1 MNIIKFIDKE
11 AKETDGTYTEL
22 DTLYNKYFRGRYCWA
37 INFTKCYC
45 IKPDADSTIPGVL
58 PGDYAAYE
66 RGDKTDIPVDADG
79 VEVVIDYDDF
89 KGYIDI
95 DKSLTK
101 VSTEYFTTYNKFIDD
116 LGDICMCLLRRY
128 RAQVAAFIYNG
139 IQGKWLDLCDK
150 KRLMLEYYIYDMN
163 DDTVSEL
170 RIFDAKTS
178 TDSSSC
184 GCGCNKSIPTATQ
197 VVTSCG
203 CSSNGTTTLTNLLNN
218 TVNCDLVEMYRKKM
232 KAYMVETFSD
242 PDFWGYV
249 SVKYKAAISNI
260 IKYTELLIESGL
272 SIYSTD
278 VKFDL
283 NYSCADA
290 SSSQDSRYMKFV
302 YDLNQILTAFRLIE
316 QCDFSKM
323 SFIRSA
329 LSTFAEYYEYMQW
342 DDSGNIELPGIDTWK
357 EYKR

>member
-11 AKETDGTYTEL
+11 FSESGSISAEL
-22 DTLYNKYFRGRYCWA
+22 AALYNKYFRGRYCWA
-37 INFTKCYC
+37 INLKKCYC

-58 PGDYAAYE
+58 PEDYAAYE
-66 RGDKTDIPVDADG
+66 RGEMTDIPVDTDG
-79 VEVVIDYDDF
+79 TEVVINYDDF

-101 VSTEYFTTYNKFIDD
+101 ISTEYFTVYNKFIDD
-116 LGDICMCLLRRY
+116 LGNIPMALLRRY

-139 IQGKWLDLCDK
+139 VQGKWLDFCDK
-150 KRLMLEYYIYDMN
+150 KRLMLEYYIYDMK
-163 DDTVSEL
+163 DDIVSAL
-170 RIFDAKTS
+170 SIFNTEDTDTS
-178 TDSSSC
+178 TC
-184 GCGCNKSIPTATQ
+184 GCGCNASVPTATQ

-218 TVNCDLVEMYRKKM
+218 TVNCDLVEKYRAQM
-232 KAYMVETFSD
+232 KAYMIETFSD
-242 PDFWGYV
+242 PDFWRYV
-249 SVKYKAAISNI
+249 SERYKAAISNI

-272 SIYSTD
+272 SVYSTD
-278 VKFDL
+278 IKFDL

-290 SSSQDSRYMKFV
+290 SSSSDSRYTKFV
-302 YDLNQILTAFRLIE
+302 FDLNQILTAFKLIE

-323 SFIRSA
+323 SLIRTS

-342 DDSGNIELPGIDTWK
+342 GDNGNIDLPGIDVWK